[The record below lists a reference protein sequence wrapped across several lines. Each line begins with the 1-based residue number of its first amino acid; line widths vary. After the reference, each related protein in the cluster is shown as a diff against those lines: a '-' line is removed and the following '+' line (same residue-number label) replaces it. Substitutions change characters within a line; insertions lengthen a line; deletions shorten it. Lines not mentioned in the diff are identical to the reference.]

1 MDRRTFFG
9 MMAAGTAGLSA
20 TAPALDAQTISPK
33 KFVVVGGGM
42 AGATCAKY
50 LAMWAKRSGL
60 TVEVTLIDENARYV
74 SCIMSNKVVTGERT
88 LASLSYGYDTLAAK
102 FGVRFVNA
110 GVTSV
115 DAGNKLVTLSTAE
128 TLTYDRLILAPGI
141 QFDYSAVSI
150 TAVGLTDE
158 QARAEVPHAWKAG
171 PQTDALRNQLVALSA
186 GQHVVVTVPKSPYR
200 CPPGPYERVCVIA
213 DWLKKNKA
221 GSRVI
226 VLDANSGIQAEKVN
240 FGKAFTTVH
249 ANIDYY
255 PNATVAAVNFD
266 AASPSVKTVTL
277 AAPAARTNPVT
288 NEVAATA
295 ESVFTAAV
303 VNLLPQMK
311 GGQIMLDTLAAV
323 TGAIVSG
330 RWAKINELSYETLV
344 PAIHVIGDSIASK
357 QPKAGHIGN
366 QQAKVCADAILR
378 LETGLQPYPAP
389 VTNSACYT
397 PITSSTATWLTAIF
411 AYNTVAGEMQVAPP
425 GVIEAPEGP
434 TTQAYSEMGEWFG
447 ELMAD
452 TFA

>member
-9 MMAAGTAGLSA
+9 MLAAGTAGLSA
-20 TAPALDAQTISPK
+20 TAPELGAQTVSAK

-42 AGATCAKY
+42 AGAACAKY
-50 LAMWAKRSGL
+50 LAMWAKRSGM
-60 TVEVTLIDENARYV
+60 TVDVTLVDENARYV

-88 LASLSYGYDTLAAK
+88 LASLTYGYDTLSSK
-102 FGVRFVNA
+102 FGLRFVNA

-115 DAGNKLVTLSTAE
+115 DAVNKTVALSTSETLS
-128 TLTYDRLILAPGI
+128 YDRLILAPGI
-141 QFDYSAVSI
+141 QFDYSTVSI
-150 TAVGLTDE
+150 TATGLTDE
-158 QARAEVPHAWKAG
+158 QARDAVPHAWKAG
-171 PQTDALRNQLVALSA
+171 PQTDTLRNQLVALTA
-186 GQHVVVTVPKSPYR
+186 GQHVIVTVPKSPYR

-226 VLDANSGIQAEKVN
+226 VLDANAGIQAEKVN
-240 FGKAFTTVH
+240 FGNAFTKVH
-249 ANIDYY
+249 ANIDYF
-255 PNATVAAVNFD
+255 PNASVASVSFD

-277 AAPAARTNPVT
+277 VAPAAQVNPVT
-288 NEVAATA
+288 NVASVATQ
-295 ESVFTAAV
+295 SNFTAAV

-311 GGQIMLDTLAAV
+311 GGQIMLDTLAGV
-323 TGAIVSG
+323 EGAIVGG
-330 RWAKINELSYETLV
+330 RWAKVNELSYETLV
-344 PAIHVIGDSIASK
+344 PGVHVIGDSIASK

-366 QQAKVCADAILR
+366 QQGKVCADAILR
-378 LETGLQPYPAP
+378 LESGLQPYPAP

-411 AYNTVAGEMQVAPP
+411 AYNAVAGEMQVAPP

-434 TTQAYSEMGEWFG
+434 TSQAYSEMGEWFG